1 MLERGLPYDLVE
13 GPQEL
18 TPPPCSVGVRGS
30 GVRAQV
36 GVCDPHWVQGLAR
49 GGAGREYMVH
59 IYGKEEINLPSS

>member
-18 TPPPCSVGVRGS
+18 TPAVLSGVRGS

-49 GGAGREYMVH
+49 GEAGREYMVH